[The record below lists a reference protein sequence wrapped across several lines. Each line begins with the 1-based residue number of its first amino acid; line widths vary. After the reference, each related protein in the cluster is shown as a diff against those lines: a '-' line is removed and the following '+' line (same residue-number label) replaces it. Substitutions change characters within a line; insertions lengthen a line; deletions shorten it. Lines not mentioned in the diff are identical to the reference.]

1 MDYLWTPW
9 RYAYVTGADHRETR
23 PGVPEALQAWPDDC
37 GCVFCNLHTS
47 ASYSAQNGMDATEA
61 DKAAHIV
68 LRAEYCFIC
77 LNAYPYSS
85 GHVMVIPYEHRHE
98 LNALSE
104 AATGEMMQMARR
116 AEAVLHEVYRPQGVN
131 MGINLGKAAGAGVA
145 EHLHMHILPRW
156 LGDTNFMTVIGETR
170 VLPETLDITWERL
183 REGFLQDKAR

>member
-9 RYAYVTGADHRETR
+9 RYAYVTGADREHGR
-23 PGVPEALQAWPDDC
+23 PGVPEALQAWPGNR
-37 GCVFCNLHTS
+37 GCVFCNLHTA
-47 ASYSAQNGMDATEA
+47 ASYAAEHGMDAIEA

-68 LRAEYCFIC
+68 LRAQHCFIC

-85 GHVMVIPYEHRHE
+85 GHVMVIPYDHQHE

-104 AATGEMMQMARR
+104 VATAEMMLLARR
-116 AEAVLHEVYRPQGVN
+116 TEAVLQKTYQPQGVN

-145 EHLHMHILPRW
+145 EHLHLHILPRW

-170 VLPETLDITWERL
+170 VLPETLDITWARL
-183 REGFLQDKAR
+183 RDGFIEK